1 MKNMVQ
7 VCCIAEKIKIQFWRN
22 KSLSGFMKMKLVLF
36 VLIIL
41 PFCLQAQQKNN
52 TNKFTI
58 SGFVRDSLSGETLIG
73 ATIAVSGKTKGISS
87 NQYGF
92 YSLTLEEGDY
102 ILACSFIGFQP
113 KLIAVRLDG
122 NKQLNI
128 ELLPKVNLSQEV
140 IVSTKKRDANVK
152 NAQMGKFTLPIEQIK
167 TIPAFLGEVDLLKT
181 IQLLPGIRNAGEGSA
196 GLYVRGG
203 GPDQNLILLD
213 DAPVY
218 NTGHLFGF
226 FSIFNSDA
234 IKNVSL
240 IKGGMPA
247 QYGGRLSSVLD
258 VAMKEGNNQKFQVDG
273 GVGLIASRL
282 SIQGPIKKDK
292 ASFIVSARRTYID
305 ALTKPFVKKTSQF
318 NGSGYYF
325 YDLNAK
331 VNYRF
336 SNKDHLYL
344 SGYFGRD
351 VFDFVNGRQ
360 SLNVNIPWGNATGT
374 LRWNHVFNKRLF
386 GNTTA
391 VYNDYNFAFKAAQNN
406 FEVKLASGIRDV
418 SLKQD
423 FDLYPFTG
431 HKVKFGGIYTFH
443 KFTPSVVSGKQDS
456 VVFKPNN
463 AQIKFANE
471 AAVYVQ
477 DDWEINDKL
486 KINGG
491 LRYSFFQQVG
501 KYKIYKNDA
510 NGNHLDSTVFGKG
523 EAVKTYG
530 GFEPRITIRY
540 ALNDETSIKASYT
553 RNLQYIHLV
562 SNAGTT
568 LPTDIWVPSTYK
580 VKPQISDLY
589 AAGLFKNFKDN
600 TYETSLELYYKDMRN
615 QIEYEEGYTPNTLED
630 TENFFTFGKGW
641 SYGAEL
647 FVNKT
652 KGKLT
657 GWVGYTLSWT
667 WRKFGALNFGEK
679 YPAKYD
685 RRNDLSVVASYEVN
699 KKWKVSAVFVYG
711 SGNAATLPQRFYIID
726 GILTQEYSRIN
737 QYRLPAY
744 HRLDV
749 SAILTPK
756 KNEGRKWKTEWVF
769 SIYNTYSRQNP
780 YFIYFDQEG
789 SSLNGTLKVQAKQ
802 VSLFPIIP
810 AVTWNFKF

>member
-1 MKNMVQ
+1 M
-7 VCCIAEKIKIQFWRN
+7 KIK
-22 KSLSGFMKMKLVLF
+22 LF
-36 VLIIL
+36 LLLLIMV
-41 PFCLQAQQKNN
+41 PFFVKAQNR
-52 TNKFTI
+52 FTI
-58 SGFVRDSLSGETLIG
+58 SGFIKDSLNGETLIG
-73 ATIAVSGKTKGISS
+73 ASIAVQGKTKGISS

-92 YSLTLEEGDY
+92 YSITLEEGEY
-102 ILACSFIGFQP
+102 IFISSYIGYQP
-113 KLIAVRLDG
+113 KILQIKLDG
-122 NKQLNI
+122 NKQLNFN
-128 ELLPKVNLSQEV
+128 LLPKISLSQEV
-140 IVSTKKRDANVK
+140 IVTSKKRDANVK

-167 TIPAFLGEVDLLKT
+167 SIPAFLGEVDLLKT

-234 IKNVSL
+234 IKNVTL

-258 VAMKEGNNQKFQVDG
+258 ISMKEGNNQKYQIEG
-273 GVGLIASRL
+273 GIGLIASRL

-305 ALTKPFVKKTSQF
+305 ALTKPFIKPGSQF
-318 NGSGYYF
+318 YGSGYYF

-331 VNYRF
+331 VNYKF
-336 SNKDHLYL
+336 SEKDRLYL

-351 VFDFVNGRQ
+351 VFDFANGKQ
-360 SLNVNIPWGNATGT
+360 SLKVNIPWGNATGT
-374 LRWNHVFNKRLF
+374 LRWNHVVNKKLF

-391 VYNDYNFAFKAAQNN
+391 VYNDYNFTFKAAQNN
-406 FEVKLASGIRDV
+406 FEIQLASGIRDV
-418 SLKQD
+418 SIKQD

-431 HKVKFGGIYTFH
+431 HKIKFGGIFTYH

-456 VVFKPNN
+456 VVFNPNN
-463 AQIKFANE
+463 AQTKFANE
-471 AAVYVQ
+471 AAVYLQ
-477 DDWEINDKL
+477 DDWEISDKI
-486 KINGG
+486 KINAG
-491 LRYSFFQQVG
+491 LRYSWFQQIG
-501 KYKIYKNDA
+501 AYKIYTTDA
-510 NGNHLDSTVFGKG
+510 NGNRTDSTVFKRG
-523 EAVKTYG
+523 EAVQTYG
-530 GFEPRITIRY
+530 GLEPRLTLRY
-540 ALNDETSIKASYT
+540 ALNDETSLKASVT

-580 VKPQISDLY
+580 VKPQISFLY

-600 TYETSLELYYKDMRN
+600 TYETSVEVYYKQMQN
-615 QIEYEEGYTPNTLED
+615 QIEYQEGYTPNSLDD
-630 TENFFTFGKGW
+630 TENSFAFGKGW
-641 SYGAEL
+641 SYGTE
-647 FVNKT
+647 FFINKAR
-652 KGKLT
+652 GKLT

-667 WRKFGALNFGEK
+667 WRKFAALNFGEK

-685 RRNDLSVVASYEVN
+685 RRNDLSVVGIYELN
-699 KKWKVSAVFVYG
+699 KKWKLSATFVYG
-711 SGNAATLPQRFYIID
+711 SGNATTLPQRFYIVN

-737 QYRLPAY
+737 EYRLPAY
-744 HRLDV
+744 HRLDL

-756 KNEGRKWKTEWVF
+756 KNEKRKWKSEWVF

-780 YFIYFDQEG
+780 YFVYFDQNG
-789 SSLNGTLKVQAKQ
+789 SALNGTLTIQAKQ

-810 AVTWNFKF
+810 AITWNFKF

>member
-1 MKNMVQ
+1 M
-7 VCCIAEKIKIQFWRN
+7 KIK
-22 KSLSGFMKMKLVLF
+22 LF
-36 VLIIL
+36 LLLLIMV
-41 PFCLQAQQKNN
+41 PFFVKAQNR
-52 TNKFTI
+52 FTI
-58 SGFVRDSLSGETLIG
+58 SGFIKDSLNGETLIG
-73 ATIAVSGKTKGISS
+73 ASIAVQGKTKGISS

-92 YSLTLEEGDY
+92 YSITLEEGEY
-102 ILACSFIGFQP
+102 IFISSYIGYQP
-113 KLIAVRLDG
+113 KILQIKLDG
-122 NKQLNI
+122 NKQLNFN
-128 ELLPKVNLSQEV
+128 LLPKISLSQEV
-140 IVSTKKRDANVK
+140 IVTSKKRDANVK

-167 TIPAFLGEVDLLKT
+167 SIPAFLGEVDLLKT

-234 IKNVSL
+234 IKNVTL

-258 VAMKEGNNQKFQVDG
+258 ISMKEGNNQKYQIEG
-273 GVGLIASRL
+273 GIGLIASRL

-305 ALTKPFVKKTSQF
+305 ALTKPFIKPGSQF
-318 NGSGYYF
+318 YGSGYYF

-331 VNYRF
+331 VNYKF
-336 SNKDHLYL
+336 SEKDRLYL

-351 VFDFVNGRQ
+351 VFDFANGKQ
-360 SLNVNIPWGNATGT
+360 SLKVNIPWGNATGT
-374 LRWNHVFNKRLF
+374 LRWNHVFNKKLF

-391 VYNDYNFAFKAAQNN
+391 VYNDYNFTFKAAQNN
-406 FEVKLASGIRDV
+406 FEIQLASGIRDV
-418 SLKQD
+418 SIKQD

-431 HKVKFGGIYTFH
+431 HKIKFGGIFTYH

-456 VVFKPNN
+456 VVFNPNN
-463 AQIKFANE
+463 AQTKFANE
-471 AAVYVQ
+471 AAVYLQ
-477 DDWEINDKL
+477 DDWEISDKI
-486 KINGG
+486 KINAG
-491 LRYSFFQQVG
+491 LRYSWFQQIG
-501 KYKIYKNDA
+501 AYKIYTTDA
-510 NGNHLDSTVFGKG
+510 NGNRTDSTVFKRG
-523 EAVKTYG
+523 EAVQTYG
-530 GFEPRITIRY
+530 GLEPRLTLRY
-540 ALNDETSIKASYT
+540 ALNDETSLKASVT

-580 VKPQISDLY
+580 VKPQISFLY

-600 TYETSLELYYKDMRN
+600 TYETSVEVYYKQMQN
-615 QIEYEEGYTPNTLED
+615 QIEYQEGYTPNSLDD
-630 TENFFTFGKGW
+630 TENSFAFGKGW
-641 SYGAEL
+641 SYGTE
-647 FVNKT
+647 FFINKAR
-652 KGKLT
+652 GKLT

-667 WRKFGALNFGEK
+667 WRKFAALNFGEK

-685 RRNDLSVVASYEVN
+685 RRNDLSVVGIYELN
-699 KKWKVSAVFVYG
+699 KKWKLSATFVYG
-711 SGNAATLPQRFYIID
+711 SGNATTLPQRFYIVN

-737 QYRLPAY
+737 EYRLPAY
-744 HRLDV
+744 HRLDL

-756 KNEGRKWKTEWVF
+756 KNEKRKWKSEWVF
-769 SIYNTYSRQNP
+769 SVYNTYSRQNP
-780 YFIYFDQEG
+780 YFVYFDQNG
-789 SSLNGTLKVQAKQ
+789 SALNGTLTIQAKQ

-810 AVTWNFKF
+810 AITWNFKF